1 MLYLF
6 LYKSSKNYSLDM
18 NFSTLFRK
26 KTVQDINDQVARNE
40 ADGHNSLG
48 KHLTARDL
56 TAFGIAAIIGAGI
69 FSTIGKASSDGGP
82 AVIFLFIFTAVAC
95 SFAAFAYAEFAS
107 MVPVSGSAY
116 TYSYVAFGEIIAWII
131 GWALIMEY
139 AIGNITVAISW
150 SDYFTGL
157 LESGGLHL
165 PQWIQMDYLTASKG
179 FSEATALMN
188 GGKSFE
194 NLSES
199 LQLAYTAYT
208 TSPTI
213 GSFHLVADL
222 PALLIIVL
230 ITYLVYRGMK
240 ESRNAS
246 NLMVVVKLCIILLVI
261 AVGVFYVDTANWS
274 PFAPNGVGGILKG
287 VSAVFFA
294 YIGFDA
300 ISTTAEECKDPQ
312 RDLPKGMMWAII
324 ICTILYVII
333 ALVLTGMMNYA
344 DLNVGDPLAF
354 VFDKLDLKWMSGII
368 AVSAVVAMASVLLV
382 FQMGQPRIW
391 MSMSRDG
398 LLPKRFSKVHPKYK
412 TPSYATI
419 VTGFVVA
426 IPALF
431 LNLTMVTDLCSIGTL
446 FAFVLV
452 CAGVLVLQNK
462 PDIPRGKF
470 KTPYLN
476 SKYIFPLL
484 ILVGAIIAFTVNKKA
499 TMDFITNEKQI
510 NNPTTIVTS
519 LEETQVKEVMTYLQ
533 QNLLVKDAS
542 ADLEEVLSKF
552 SEDDNAYE
560 NIVNSLPIDNNL
572 KYESGFQLF
581 KHKIPMW
588 IFLLSL
594 VYFASWSWRKNLS
607 LIPLLG
613 LVCCL
618 YMMAELSVWNWIYF
632 SCWLLIGLAIYF
644 GFSYKNSKLNKQVIS
659 N

>member
-1 MLYLF
+1 
-6 LYKSSKNYSLDM
+6 M

-179 FSEATALMN
+179 FEEATALMN
-188 GGKSFE
+188 GGKTFE

-199 LQLAYTAYT
+199 LQLAYIAYT

-222 PALLIIVL
+222 PALLIIVI

-246 NLMVVVKLCIILLVI
+246 NLMVVVKLFIILLVI
-261 AVGVFYVDTANWS
+261 AVGVFYVDTANWT

-333 ALVLTGMMNYA
+333 ALVLTGMVNYS

-484 ILVGAIIAFTVNKKA
+484 IIVGAIIAFTVNKKA

-519 LEETQVKEVMTYLQ
+519 LEETQVKDVMTYLQ

-552 SEDDNAYE
+552 SEDDKVYE
-560 NIVNSLPIDNNL
+560 NVVNSLPIDNNL
-572 KYESGFQLF
+572 KYESGLQLF

-594 VYFASWSWRKNLS
+594 LYFVSWSWRKNLS

-644 GFSYKNSKLNKQVIS
+644 GFSYKNSKLNNVNI
-659 N
+659 